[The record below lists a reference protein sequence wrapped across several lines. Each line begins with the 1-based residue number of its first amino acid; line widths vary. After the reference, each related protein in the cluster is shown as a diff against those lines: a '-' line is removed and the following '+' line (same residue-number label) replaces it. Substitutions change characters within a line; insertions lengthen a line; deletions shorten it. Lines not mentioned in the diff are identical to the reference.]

1 MPIKFKPSA
10 TVRDRQ
16 TGQVVTQH
24 YYVKCMSKEELFKI
38 GRASCREPK
47 VKNKIRNEL
56 ARRKINIQWVPKEA

>member
-24 YYVKCMSKEELFKI
+24 YYVKCMSKEELFKELNNDSI
-38 GRASCREPK
+38 KPK
-47 VKNKIRNEL
+47 IKNKLINEL
-56 ARRKINIQWVPKEA
+56 ARRKINWSWVPKEA

>member
-24 YYVKCMSKEELFKI
+24 YYVKCMSKEELFKELNNNSI
-38 GRASCREPK
+38 KPK
-47 VKNKIRNEL
+47 IKNKLINEL
-56 ARRKINIQWVPKEA
+56 ARRKINWSWVPKEA